1 MKKNTWFSII
11 TLVASILIT
20 VPFDAEATMTPKEAV
35 DLIEKTFSNVLNMAG
50 KNPELKKNIV
60 DPTRE
65 FLDKSYAGRYLKLFK
80 KVVGYI
86 ENLQLAASLLNDVIQ
101 VGLNTNER
109 QFATDFSRRFQVY
122 LKKYTTPREWDDF
135 LLDHRFNE
143 SDLQTVLFDL
153 GRNFYKALDR
163 QTNKAQLKE
172 AGVTLQ
178 NLTPAQ
184 IGREFHV
191 LPSVQQ
197 QLNDYQRDALEQSR
211 KKK

>member
-1 MKKNTWFSII
+1 MKIWFSIV
-11 TLVASILIT
+11 TLATAILIT
-20 VPFDAEATMTPKEAV
+20 VPFETEAAMDPKKAV
-35 DLIEKTFSNVLNMAG
+35 NLIEKTFTNVMKIAG
-50 KNPELKKNIV
+50 KNPEMKKNIV
-60 DPTRE
+60 DPTKE
-65 FLDKSYAGRYLKLFK
+65 FMDKSYTGRYLKLFK

-86 ENLQLAASLLNDVIQ
+86 ENMELAASLLNDVIQ
-101 VGLNTNER
+101 VGLKTNEL

-122 LKKYTTPREWDDF
+122 LKKYTTPREWDNF
-135 LLDHRFNE
+135 LLDHRFNND
-143 SDLQTVLFDL
+143 DLQTVLFDL
-153 GRNFYKALDR
+153 GRNFYKALDQ
-163 QTNKAQLKE
+163 QTNKAELRE

-191 LPSVQQ
+191 LPSVQN